1 MFTLIKKKSFNI
13 DIIKEKNQQTN
24 TYIDIEM
31 DYQFNELSG

>member
-1 MFTLIKKKSFNI
+1 MQADPDM